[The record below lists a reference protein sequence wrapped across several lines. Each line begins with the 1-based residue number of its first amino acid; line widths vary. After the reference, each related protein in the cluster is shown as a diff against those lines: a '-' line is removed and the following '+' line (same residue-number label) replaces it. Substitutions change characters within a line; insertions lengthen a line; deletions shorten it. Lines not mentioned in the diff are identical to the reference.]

1 MIEQNADNREQGQML
16 LYREVEAYL
25 FNEARLLDARR
36 YEEWL
41 ALWVSDAKADACYW
55 VPCNADDIDPRQH
68 VSLIYDDY
76 SRLQERIRRLMSPAV
91 HSQDP
96 PSRTARVVSN
106 VEVEAVEAR
115 PEFTVHSTQ
124 VVGEFRNGEQTSY
137 FGRVSHVL
145 IIVEGRFFIRQ
156 KKVLLINNDGYLRN
170 LTFLL

>member
-1 MIEQNADNREQGQML
+1 MIDEDAASLGRPHAL
-16 LYREVEAYL
+16 RHREVEAFL
-25 FNEARLLDARR
+25 FRESRLLDERR

-41 ALWVSDAKADACYW
+41 GLWVSGADTCYW

-68 VSLIYDDY
+68 VSLIYDDHA
-76 SRLQERIRRLMSPAV
+76 RLEERITRLLSPAA

-106 VEVEAVEAR
+106 VEVEAEDAGPDLRVR
-115 PEFTVHSTQ
+115 SIQ
-124 VVGEFRNGEQTSY
+124 VVGEFRNGEQTAY
-137 FGRVSHVL
+137 FSRVSHSL
-145 IIVEGRFFIRQ
+145 TATEGGLFIRD